1 MLNFIRLVLF
11 LLVVLRIYCG
21 EQGEND
27 IELRP
32 INITGKM
39 LNENMELSVNYEALD
54 RKDEEYRALEAKY
67 LEMLASLKENKKKLE
82 ESQLEQ
88 ANLFIERTRLGRFAI
103 KD

>member
-11 LLVVLRIYCG
+11 LLVVLSVYCG
-21 EQGEND
+21 EQGEN

-39 LNENMELSVNYEALD
+39 LNENMKLRVNYEALD

-67 LEMLASLKENKKKLE
+67 LEMLASLKEKKKKLE
-82 ESQLEQ
+82 DPMSTL
-88 ANLFIERTRLGRFAI
+88 
-103 KD
+103 

>member
-11 LLVVLRIYCG
+11 LLAVLSVYCG

-32 INITGKM
+32 INITGKI

-103 KD
+103 ND